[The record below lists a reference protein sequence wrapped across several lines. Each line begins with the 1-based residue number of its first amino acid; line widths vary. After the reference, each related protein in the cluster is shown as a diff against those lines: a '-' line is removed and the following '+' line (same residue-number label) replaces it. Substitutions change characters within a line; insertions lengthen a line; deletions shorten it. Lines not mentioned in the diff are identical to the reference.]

1 MNNHFKKGFTL
12 IELLVVIAIIGIL
25 SSVVLASLSGARA
38 KAGDTAIK
46 ANLATLRVQSEF
58 YYDNNAG
65 KYGVMASSTINPTG
79 VCGTTPVG
87 NMYTDVTIQNAL
99 KTALLQSGNP
109 TSSYCASTDTT
120 WSVSV
125 PMKSNSATSWCVGNI
140 GKATTIATPASAAT
154 FAGCPG

>member
-65 KYGVMASSTINPTG
+65 KYGVMASSTINAAG
-79 VCGTTPVG
+79 VCGAPS
-87 NMYTDVTIQNAL
+87 NNLYTDATIQNAL

-140 GKATTIATPASAAT
+140 GKATTITTPASYNVFT
-154 FAGCPG
+154 GCPG

>member
-1 MNNHFKKGFTL
+1 MKNYANKGFTL

-58 YYDNNAG
+58 YYDSHAN
-65 KYGVMASSTINPTG
+65 KYGVMASSTITSAG
-79 VCGTTPVG
+79 LCSATPAG
-87 NMYTDVTIQNAL
+87 LYTDTTIQNAL
-99 KTALLQSGNP
+99 KTALIQSGNP
-109 TSSYCASTDTT
+109 TSAYCASTDTT
-120 WSVSV
+120 WSVSI
-125 PMKSNSATSWCVGNI
+125 PMKSDSAISWCVGNI
-140 GKATTIATPASAAT
+140 GKASTITTPASAAA